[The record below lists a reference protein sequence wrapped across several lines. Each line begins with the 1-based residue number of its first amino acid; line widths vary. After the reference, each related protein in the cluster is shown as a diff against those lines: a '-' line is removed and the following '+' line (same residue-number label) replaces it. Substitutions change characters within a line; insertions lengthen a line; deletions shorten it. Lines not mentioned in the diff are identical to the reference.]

1 MVTCPEERDNPG
13 KLGLIPHVLHGVRGP
28 WRKWSN
34 PLWEGPAAHQL
45 VGKVTAYQG
54 DDG

>member
-1 MVTCPEERDNPG
+1 LVTCPEEGDNPW
-13 KLGLIPHVLHGVRGP
+13 KRGLIPHVFQSVRGL
-28 WRKWSN
+28 WKKGSN
-34 PLWEGPAAHQL
+34 PLREGPAAHQL

>member
-1 MVTCPEERDNPG
+1 MASTC
-13 KLGLIPHVLHGVRGP
+13 K
-28 WRKWSN
+28 
-34 PLWEGPAAHQL
+34 PLLNEILVSYQL

>member
-1 MVTCPEERDNPG
+1 MESA
-13 KLGLIPHVLHGVRGP
+13 IVRKVQAV
-28 WRKWSN
+28 R
-34 PLWEGPAAHQL
+34 EGAAAHQL